1 MRKFW
6 FLAYNYLFIPLMWF
20 FFHIGYI
27 FSAKIRNG
35 INGRRKIFK
44 KLANSVSYLNPAKR
58 TILIHSSSLGEFQQA
73 LPLINEIDTSEYNIV
88 FSFFSPSGFNNARI
102 NLKNSFKTYLPFD
115 SYNNAKK
122 FLDIIEP
129 DKVIFMRYDLWFNF
143 LYECKKRNIPTILAN
158 ARYDIKDISWK
169 FPLSKSFKINLY
181 NMVDKL
187 FVIDKEDEINFKK
200 FISSEI
206 KLAGDSKFERVLQ
219 ASKNISTANI
229 LPASVIANK
238 RIFVI
243 GSSWKDDED
252 ILLPVVNKL
261 MKFHPDLL
269 TVLVPHEPKEKKI
282 ERIEQRIT
290 NEFENLNSIRFS
302 ELHKFSKNNLIIV
315 DKIGHLMKL
324 YSIAYFSYVGGGF
337 RTGLHNIVEPAVY
350 NMPIFFSNR
359 AINSDDSE
367 VLLKAGCGVLVDDQR
382 KLYKDLSEILYYPEV
397 RNSIAS
403 KCELIFENSLGIA
416 KKIISNI

>member
-1 MRKFW
+1 MGVFFYTG
-6 FLAYNYLFIPLMWF
+6 FL
-20 FFHIGYI
+20 

-35 INGRRKIFK
+35 INGRRNIFK
-44 KLANSVSYLNPAKR
+44 KLKNSVSYLNPNKR

-88 FSFFSPSGFNNARI
+88 FSFFSPSGYNNARI

-115 SYNNAKK
+115 SVSNVKK
-122 FLDIIEP
+122 FLNLINP

-158 ARYDIKDISWK
+158 ARYDIKDITWK
-169 FPLSKSFKINLY
+169 FPLSKSFKVNLY
-181 NMVDKL
+181 NMIDKI
-187 FVIDKEDEINFKK
+187 FVIDRDDEKNFKK
-200 FISSEI
+200 ILNSDV
-206 KLAGDSKFERVLQ
+206 KLTGDSKFERVLQ
-219 ASKNISTANI
+219 ASKNINTLNI
-229 LPASVIANK
+229 LPSTVIANK

-282 ERIEQRIT
+282 ERIEYRIT
-290 NEFENLNSIRFS
+290 NEFENLKSIRFS
-302 ELHKFSKNNLIIV
+302 ELHKFSNNNLIIV
-315 DKIGHLMKL
+315 DKIGYLMKL
-324 YSIAYFSYVGGGF
+324 YSLAYFSYVGGGF

-359 AINSDDSE
+359 VINSDDSE
-367 VLLKAGCGVLVDDQR
+367 VLLNAGCGVLVDDQR
-382 KLYKDLSEILYYPEV
+382 KLYKDISEILYYPEV